1 MYKKITHNIIE
12 EHYDHLTM
20 AAAAMQCGNTMAQG
34 QRIMAGAFSNIEYN
48 PAAVALRMMSKDYFS
63 NYLTYLRNYIV
74 NKISG
79 DATATADA
87 KKLIDQHQAKLLP
100 LFNPFF
106 IAADAQKIA
115 TEFSNLTNR
124 LVAVIDSLVE
134 NKDVA
139 MAQTEL
145 RNQINTLSDV
155 MYNLALNQWPRQPM
169 VDLLTAFTGAMVDQT
184 QSRIN
189 KNWSIDSD
197 SLRKASNY
205 LISGNP
211 PDLGLSEVL
220 ARGIISLRPTRFDNP
235 IFG

>member
-12 EHYDHLTM
+12 EHYDHPTM
-20 AAAAMQCGNTMAQG
+20 AAAAIQCGNTMTQG
-34 QRIMAGAFSNIEYN
+34 QRIMAGTFTNIEYN
-48 PAAVALRMMSKDYFS
+48 PSAVALRMMSKDYFS

-79 DATATADA
+79 DAAATADA
-87 KKLIDQHQAKLLP
+87 KKLIDQHQTKLMP
-100 LFNPFF
+100 LVNPFF
-106 IAADAQKIA
+106 AVADSQKIG

-145 RNQINTLSDV
+145 RNQINTLSDT
-155 MYNLALNQWPRQPM
+155 MYKLASIQWPRQSM
-169 VDLLTAFTGAMVDQT
+169 VDLLTAFTGAIADQT
-184 QSRIN
+184 QARMG
-189 KNWSIDSD
+189 KNWSLDSE
-197 SLRKASNY
+197 SLRRASDY
-205 LISGNP
+205 LISGNT

-220 ARGIISLRPTRFDNP
+220 ARGIISLRPNRFDNP

>member
-1 MYKKITHNIIE
+1 MYKRITHNIVE
-12 EHYDHLTM
+12 EHYDHPAV
-20 AAAAMQCGNTMAQG
+20 AAAAMQCGNTMTQG

-79 DATATADA
+79 DAAATADA
-87 KKLIDQHQAKLLP
+87 KKLMDQNLTKLMP
-100 LFNPFF
+100 LVNPFF
-106 IAADAQKIA
+106 AVADSQKIG

-145 RNQINTLSDV
+145 RNQVGSLSKALYD
-155 MYNLALNQWPRQPM
+155 LAPNQWPQQSVM
-169 VDLLTAFTGAMVDQT
+169 DLLTAIAGAIVDQT
-184 QSRIN
+184 QARMA
-189 KNWSIDSD
+189 KNWSMDSD
-197 SLRKASNY
+197 SLRRASEY

-211 PDLGLSEVL
+211 PNLGLSEVL
-220 ARGIISLRPTRFDNP
+220 ARGIISLRPSRFDNP